1 LARVCAEQRCR
12 DVVVLDLRR
21 LSPVT
26 QFFVIATGTSPRQ
39 MRTAAHYAAEGGEAL
54 GETPFGVEGL
64 EPAPGADEA
73 RWILIDYI
81 DVVVHIFSDEA
92 RAYYDLDLLWGDAP
106 RIDWQRGWKPR
117 EETSPDDEE
126 ASE

>member
-1 LARVCAEQRCR
+1 MAPPASPARRLAVRLARVCAEQRCR

-39 MRTAAHYAAEGGEAL
+39 MRTAAHYAAEGG
-54 GETPFGVEGL
+54 
-64 EPAPGADEA
+64 EA

-126 ASE
+126 ASK